1 MINRKKCIDKMA
13 DRIPL
18 IVNPTVSQ
26 IQELPNQDDLVL
38 SGQLKLT
45 GTALGSS
52 DINLSGGSDAKSVI
66 TVNKSVSNLSQL
78 SIDCENKDNNG
89 IVQVAQFKVSGTNN
103 TPSLSV
109 TVPSGRTPIV
119 SNTPSFRAQLSADQ
133 TIPNE
138 TQTVVAFATED
149 FDSDGCYNNTGS
161 AVTLNGIPNIPAY
174 SFCPNVAGFYY
185 IFASTSI
192 ECSADELRF
201 ARVQIMKNGVSN
213 VIAACVNGKDG
224 GGISLRSRESTQTA
238 SIIVEMNGTGDYI
251 TIYSDGDVDT
261 TGATLTLRCP
271 PTVRSYV
278 HAYKLIM

>member
-1 MINRKKCIDKMA
+1 MA

-18 IVNPTVSQ
+18 IVNPTASQ
-26 IQELPNQDDLVL
+26 IQELPTADNLVL

-45 GTALGSS
+45 GTTTTGAS
-52 DINLSGGSDAKSVI
+52 DVLLSGGSDGTAVI
-66 TVNKSVSNLSQL
+66 TVT
-78 SIDCENKDNNG
+78 ENNG
-89 IVQVAQFKVSGTNN
+89 SNVSKLVIDGKGNGGGSGVNGAGKIAEFIMTGT

-109 TVPSGRTPIV
+109 TLPSGRTPIV
-119 SNTPSFRAQLSADQ
+119 SNTPAFRAQLSADQ
-133 TIPNE
+133 TITNE

-161 AVTLNGIPNIPAY
+161 IATLNGIPNIPAY

-185 IFASTSI
+185 VFASTSI
-192 ECSADELRF
+192 ECSADQLRF
-201 ARVQIMKNGVSN
+201 ARVQIMKNGISN